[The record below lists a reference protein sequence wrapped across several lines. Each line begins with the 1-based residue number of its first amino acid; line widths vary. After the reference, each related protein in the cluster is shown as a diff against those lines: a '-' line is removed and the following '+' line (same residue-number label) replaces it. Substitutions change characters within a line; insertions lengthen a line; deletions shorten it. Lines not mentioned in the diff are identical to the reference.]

1 MTEPA
6 GRFASSSYFYR
17 FKELP
22 GRLDSAASSWG
33 TVTD

>member
-17 FKELP
+17 LEELP
-22 GRLDSAASSWG
+22 GSLDSAASS
-33 TVTD
+33 